1 MPEELLVYW
10 GYALLVLIVY
20 VTTYAITRR
29 RKER

>member
-10 GYALLVLIVY
+10 GYALLVLVVYVIVY
-20 VTTYAITRR
+20 IITGR